1 MILQRLASLLDAL
14 GLENAPPYASRLA
27 LAALVVLVSWIVYL
41 IVRRIVVRALHAVAA
56 RTRVQWDDVLFRAGV
71 LERLSL
77 LAPALLVYSSA
88 SLLFPGE
95 DEQGAVEMVQRLA
108 NVWMVM
114 IVAQSASRLFD
125 AVGAYAREQPA
136 TRDKPIRSYLQVAKI
151 VIWLAAAIASVATL
165 MDRSPWAILTGLGAL
180 TAVLLL
186 VFRDSILGFLASIQ
200 ISGYDLVRVGEWIE
214 VPAYG
219 ADGEVVDISLHTV
232 RVRNWDKTI
241 VVLPTTAL
249 LSEGFKNWRGMSES
263 GGRRIKRALN
273 VDMGTVRF
281 LEPDE
286 LERLEQV
293 GILAP
298 YLERK
303 QQEIEEWNAAVPE
316 GDQLRR
322 RRLTNLGT
330 FRAYVEAYLRH
341 HPEIRQ
347 DMTFLVRQLA
357 PGPDGLPLE
366 IYVFSKEQRWAF
378 YEGIVS
384 DVFDHLLAVLPA
396 FGLGAFQHPSGTDL
410 RSVAA
415 ALGGAAH
422 RHDLPVASGLPQPG
436 EATEGGDGS
445 AASPR
450 DG

>member
-1 MILQRLASLLDAL
+1 MILERLARLLDAL

-27 LAALVVLVSWIVYL
+27 LAALIVLLSWIVYL

-56 RTRVQWDDVLFRAGV
+56 RTRVTWDDVLFRTGV

-77 LAPALLVYSSA
+77 LAPALVVYSSA

-95 DEQGAVEMVQRLA
+95 DEQGAVELVQRLA

-114 IVAQSASRLFD
+114 IGAQAASRLFD

-151 VIWLAAAIASVATL
+151 VIWIAVAIASVATL

-241 VVLPTTAL
+241 VILPTTAL
-249 LSEGFKNWRGMSES
+249 LSEGFKNWRGMTES
-263 GGRRIKRALN
+263 GGRRIKRALL

-281 LEPDE
+281 LEPEE
-286 LERLEQV
+286 LARLEQV
-293 GILAP
+293 GILTP

-303 QQEIEEWNAAVPE
+303 KREIEEWNAAVPE

-357 PGPDGLPLE
+357 PGADGMPIE
-366 IYVFSKEQRWAF
+366 IYVFSKEQRWDF
-378 YEGIVS
+378 YEGIVA
-384 DVFDHLLAVLPA
+384 DVFDHLLAALPA
-396 FGLGAFQHPSGTDL
+396 FGLAVFQQPSGTDV
-410 RSVAA
+410 RTVAT
-415 ALGGAAH
+415 ALGGAGL
-422 RHDLPVASGLPQPG
+422 RHDLPVDAGLPQPD
-436 EATEGGDGS
+436 EA
-445 AASPR
+445 AASEAGAATSAREP
-450 DG
+450 